1 MTRCFLAFAA
11 MFISLLLVAGGC
23 SSVPK
28 DKTERVALQSD
39 ADKTLSGLK
48 EADPS
53 LESVLGD
60 SAGYAVFPTIGKGGF
75 IIGGGY
81 GRGTLYEDGKITGYT
96 DMTQAAIGALIGGQT
111 FTEMIVFKSPDAL
124 SKFKQGDFSFGAHAS
139 AIALNKG
146 AAAGTEFK
154 DGVAIF
160 TRPNQGLMADAS
172 LNGQKFRY
180 TGLSQA
186 GDEPAAPEAN
196 VASTHTAMRR
206 EMPPAPP
213 SFPAANGV

>member
-1 MTRCFLAFAA
+1 MRRSFITIAT
-11 MFISLLLVAGGC
+11 MFISLALIGGGC

-28 DKTERVALQSD
+28 DKSERVALQSD
-39 ADKTLSGLK
+39 GDKTLAELK
-48 EADPS
+48 QSDAS
-53 LESVLGD
+53 LNAVLDD

-96 DMTQAAIGALIGGQT
+96 DMSQAAIGALIGGQT
-111 FTEMIVFKSPDAL
+111 FTELLVFKSPEAL
-124 SKFKQGDFSFGAHAS
+124 LKFKNGDFSFGAHAS
-139 AIALNKG
+139 AIALNNG

-160 TRPNQGLMADAS
+160 TRSNQGLMADAS

-180 TGLSQA
+180 TPLSEA
-186 GDEPAAPEAN
+186 GDQPAAEAD
-196 VASTHTAMRR
+196 VASTKS
-206 EMPPAPP
+206 EPATRP
-213 SFPAANGV
+213 VD

>member
-1 MTRCFLAFAA
+1 MVSLAF
-11 MFISLLLVAGGC
+11 LGGGC

-28 DKTERVALQSD
+28 DNKERVALQSD
-39 ADKTLSGLK
+39 GDKTLADLK
-48 EADPS
+48 QADPS
-53 LESVLGD
+53 LDSVLND

-81 GRGTLYEDGKITGYT
+81 GRGTLYEAGKITGYT

-111 FTEMIVFKSPDAL
+111 FTELLVFNTPEALKKFKS
-124 SKFKQGDFSFGAHAS
+124 GDFSFGAHAS

-160 TRPNQGLMADAS
+160 TRSNQGLMADAS

-180 TGLSQA
+180 TDLSAA
-186 GDEPAAPEAN
+186 GDKPAEAD
-196 VASTHTAMRR
+196 VASSRTEPTTR
-206 EMPPAPP
+206 P
-213 SFPAANGV
+213 VD

>member
-1 MTRCFLAFAA
+1 MRRSFFAITA
-11 MFISLLLVAGGC
+11 VFVSLLLVDGGC

-28 DKTERVALQSD
+28 DKNERVALQTD
-39 ADKTLSGLK
+39 ADKTLTELK

-53 LESVLGD
+53 LDSVLGD

-75 IIGGGY
+75 ILGGGY

-111 FTEMIVFKSPDAL
+111 FTELLVFKTPEAL
-124 SKFKQGDFSFGAHAS
+124 LQFKNGDLSFGAHAS

-146 AAAGTEFK
+146 AAAGTQFK

-160 TRPNQGLMADAS
+160 TRSNQGLMADAS

-180 TGLSQA
+180 TPLSEA
-186 GDEPAAPEAN
+186 GDTPAAEAD
-196 VASTHTAMRR
+196 VASSKSEATSR
-206 EMPPAPP
+206 P
-213 SFPAANGV
+213 VD